1 MWVEMKAWK
10 TNKQGKKRLENV
22 RREGKKERFKFLQ
35 SMKENEN
42 SKKKIKKKKWW
53 DFTAQNTVH

>member
-1 MWVEMKAWK
+1 
-10 TNKQGKKRLENV
+10 
-22 RREGKKERFKFLQ
+22 
-35 SMKENEN
+35 MKENEN

>member
-1 MWVEMKAWK
+1 
-10 TNKQGKKRLENV
+10 V

-42 SKKKIKKKKWW
+42 SKKKIKKKK
-53 DFTAQNTVH
+53 